1 VWRIR
6 RQTPRDASRRRACRR
21 AVLDAGGSVE
31 QAPTG
36 HGAEGDE
43 RRPGEAVEQDPD
55 LVRGVLVFG
64 PMEIQS
70 RPQPAEG
77 GADQARANRIA
88 PAPEGATGDRRLPR
102 AREGDPFV
110 GHLHAVTEDV
120 SHRLQDG
127 AHRGPAA
134 PHLGGHERGR
144 RARTEPD
151 PENGEAFEDIPRG
164 QILDVFAPTATVETG
179 ACAGPA
185 GRTLQPRLADEIR

>member
-1 VWRIR
+1 
-6 RQTPRDASRRRACRR
+6 
-21 AVLDAGGSVE
+21 
-31 QAPTG
+31 
-36 HGAEGDE
+36 
-43 RRPGEAVEQDPD
+43 
-55 LVRGVLVFG
+55 
-64 PMEIQS
+64 MEIQS

-134 PHLGGHERGR
+134 PQLGGHERGR
-144 RARTEPD
+144 RARTDLD
-151 PENGEAFEDIPRG
+151 PENRKILEDLPRG
-164 QILDVFAPTATVETG
+164 QILDVPAPATSVETG
-179 ACAGPA
+179 ALSCTAGGTRQAGLANQIRENVVPA
-185 GRTLQPRLADEIR
+185 FDRGEVVRQGGCE